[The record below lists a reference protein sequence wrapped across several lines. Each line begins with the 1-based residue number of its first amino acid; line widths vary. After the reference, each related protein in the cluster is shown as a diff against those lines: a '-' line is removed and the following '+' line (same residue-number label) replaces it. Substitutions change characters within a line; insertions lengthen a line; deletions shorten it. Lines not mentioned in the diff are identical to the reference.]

1 MAEKRKGD
9 GIVWYIFLFTITALI
24 VIGPFVLL
32 FPENFNDVPI
42 GMPNSEI
49 GVGGRAIGYFVGLAG
64 GLMMLALLFYPLR
77 KRISLFQNFG
87 FLPTWFRWHMVLG
100 ILGPFAIIFH
110 TTFHLGSVNAAVA
123 LVCMLLV
130 SGSGIFGRFFY
141 TKIHHGL
148 YGHQSSLKEMEGDID
163 EAGDIKSLLAFAP
176 TIEKK
181 LEAFRVRAEIYAKN
195 SKLNL
200 YGFVAIGIEAAKLK
214 SSVPKEL
221 LRVMLEQSASQK
233 VGDSQTVDIAHKH
246 LEYKTSVG
254 KYISAV
260 RDVAQ
265 FSTYERLFSMWHIF
279 HIPLVY
285 MMVFSAIYHV
295 YAVHAY

>member
-1 MAEKRKGD
+1 MSAKRKGD
-9 GIVWYIFLFTITALI
+9 GVGWYVFLSTITALI
-24 VIGPFVLL
+24 VLGPILIH
-32 FPENFNDVPI
+32 FPEDFNEVPFYLT
-42 GMPNSEI
+42 SAEI

-77 KRISLFQNFG
+77 KRIRLFENFG
-87 FLPTWFRWHMVLG
+87 FLPTWFKWHMVLG

-110 TTFHLGSVNAAVA
+110 STFHIGSFNAGVA

-148 YGHQSSLKEMEGDID
+148 YGHQSSLKEMEAGID
-163 EAGDIKSLLAFAP
+163 EAGDIKNLLSFAP
-176 TIEKK
+176 EIEKK

-195 SKLNL
+195 AKLNL
-200 YGFVAIGIEAAKLK
+200 FGFVAVGLEASRLK
-214 SSVPKEL
+214 RAVPKEL
-221 LRVMLEQSASQK
+221 LRVMLEQAASQK
-233 VGDSQTVDIAHKH
+233 LGDSNTVDIAHKH
-246 LEYKTSVG
+246 LEYKNSVA
-254 KYISAV
+254 KYVGAV

-265 FSTYERLFSMWHIF
+265 FHTYERLFSLWHVF

-285 MMVFSAIYHV
+285 MMIFSAIYHV

>member
-9 GIVWYIFLFTITALI
+9 GMVWYIFLFTITALI
-24 VIGPFVLL
+24 IAGSFLL
-32 FPENFNDVPI
+32 HFPEGFNDVPI
-42 GMPNSEI
+42 GMPTSEI
-49 GVGGRAIGYFVGLAG
+49 GVGGRAVGYFVGLAG

-77 KRISLFQNFG
+77 KRIRFFENLG
-87 FLPTWFRWHMVLG
+87 FLPTWFKWHMVLG

-110 TTFHLGSVNAAVA
+110 STFHIGSFNAGVA

-148 YGHQSSLKEMEGDID
+148 YGHQSSLKEMEAGID
-163 EAGDIKSLLAFAP
+163 EAGDIKNLLSFAP
-176 TIEKK
+176 EIEKK
-181 LEAFRVRAEIYAKN
+181 LEAFRVRAEIYTKN

-200 YGFVAIGIEAAKLK
+200 YGFVAIGVEAARLK
-214 SSVPKEL
+214 NSVPKEL
-221 LRVMLEQSASQK
+221 LRVMIEQSTAAK
-233 VGDSQTVDIAHKH
+233 VGDGRTVDIAHKH
-246 LEYKTSVG
+246 LEYKKSVG
-254 KYISAV
+254 KYIGAV

-265 FSTYERLFSMWHIF
+265 FHTYERLFSLWHIF

-285 MMVFSAIYHV
+285 MMIFSAIYHV